1 MSAFDEPSITPT
13 ATAPLTPADRS
24 TEFVAVQ
31 GGAEGT
37 SAETLLV
44 AAYLVMWAILL
55 FFLLLT
61 WRKQSR
67 IEARLS
73 DIDAA
78 LKRQPKA

>member
-1 MSAFDEPSITPT
+1 MNAFDEKAGAAP
-13 ATAPLTPADRS
+13 AGAPLTPADRS

-31 GGAEGT
+31 GGSEGT

-44 AAYLVMWAILL
+44 VAYLVMWAILL
-55 FFLLLT
+55 AFLLLT

-78 LKRQPKA
+78 LRRQPKS

>member
-1 MSAFDEPSITPT
+1 MSALDENAGTPPAGT
-13 ATAPLTPADRS
+13 PLTPADRS

-31 GGAEGT
+31 GGTEGT

-44 AAYLVMWAILL
+44 VAYLVMWAILL
-55 FFLLLT
+55 GFLLLT

-67 IEARLS
+67 IEERLS

-78 LKRQPKA
+78 LKRQPKS

>member
-1 MSAFDEPSITPT
+1 VSAPDDKGSTPPAGT
-13 ATAPLTPADRS
+13 PLTPADRS

-31 GGAEGT
+31 GGTEGT

-44 AAYLVMWAILL
+44 AAYLLMWAILL
-55 FFLLLT
+55 GFLFLT

-67 IEARLS
+67 IETRLS

-78 LKRQPKA
+78 LKRQPKT

>member
-1 MSAFDEPSITPT
+1 MDEKAEGPT
-13 ATAPLTPADRS
+13 AGAPLTPADRS

-31 GGAEGT
+31 GGTEST
-37 SAETLLV
+37 SAEVLLV

-55 FFLLLT
+55 VFLLLT

-73 DIDAA
+73 ELDGELRRRA
-78 LKRQPKA
+78 KT